1 MGDAEK
7 EAEASM
13 LSKDSDILK
22 VGHHGSRS
30 SSSPAFLE
38 AVSPEVS
45 VIEVGKGNDYG
56 HPAPETLSALKDVG
70 SEIFRTD
77 HDGNIDVT
85 TDGESYFVTTERAAS
100 DTTTQTAISIS
111 AIQFDAPGDDR
122 KNLNGEWIR
131 ITNTGQS
138 PMDMTGWQLYDE
150 SGRVYVIPR
159 FALSP
164 GASVKISTGKGSDGA
179 TELYMGRGSPVW
191 NNDGDTAILKD
202 ADGNAVSQ
210 RSG

>member
-1 MGDAEK
+1 
-7 EAEASM
+7 
-13 LSKDSDILK
+13 
-22 VGHHGSRS
+22 V
-30 SSSPAFLE
+30 
-38 AVSPEVS
+38 
-45 VIEVGKGNDYG
+45 
-56 HPAPETLSALKDVG
+56 
-70 SEIFRTD
+70 
-77 HDGNIDVT
+77 
-85 TDGESYFVTTERAAS
+85 SYFVSTEKATPRRGTDNTVAV
-100 DTTTQTAISIS
+100 SIS
-111 AIQFDAPGDDR
+111 AIQFDASGDDR
-122 KNLNGEWIR
+122 KNINGEWVQL
-131 ITNTGQS
+131 TNAEPRS
-138 PMDMTGWQLYDE
+138 ADMTGWQMYDE